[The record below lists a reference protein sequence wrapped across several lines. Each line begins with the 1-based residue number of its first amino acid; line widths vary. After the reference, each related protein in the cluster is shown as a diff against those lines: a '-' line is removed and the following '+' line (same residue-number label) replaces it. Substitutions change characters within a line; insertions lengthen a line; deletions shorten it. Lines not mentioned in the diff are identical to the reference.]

1 MPMRRRWKLAG
12 GPPVLALALVLTG
25 CGAAEDSP
33 PVVVSS
39 LTLAPHPSTVAGS
52 PPTASSQATD
62 TPQPTGSSAPIANPS
77 PTTPGVPA
85 VDPFPDQPLIDH
97 TQWSDDSDGRRLR
110 VYPTQAGRSDTF
122 PAALGR
128 AWQEVLTSVPDA
140 DSPGMYDQF
149 RCHWE
154 WARVV
159 QPDKTSWNLEPWR
172 PAVGYDATV
181 AALCNPG
188 GPDR

>member
-39 LTLAPHPSTVAGS
+39 LGPISATVA
-52 PPTASSQATD
+52 PVQPVPTANASAPTTATAI
-62 TPQPTGSSAPIANPS
+62 SSAA
-77 PTTPGVPA
+77 TPA
-85 VDPFPDQPLIDH
+85 VDPMADQALIDH
-97 TQWSDDSDGRRLR
+97 TEWTDEIDGRRLK
-110 VYPTQAGRSDTF
+110 VFPTRAGRIDLF
-122 PAALGR
+122 PTAGDR
-128 AWQEVLTSVPDA
+128 AWGEVLALAPDA
-140 DSPGMYDQF
+140 DSPGMFDQF

-154 WARVV
+154 WARAVA
-159 QPDKTSWNLEPWR
+159 PDKASWNLEPWR

-181 AALCNPG
+181 SALCNPG
-188 GPDR
+188 GPER